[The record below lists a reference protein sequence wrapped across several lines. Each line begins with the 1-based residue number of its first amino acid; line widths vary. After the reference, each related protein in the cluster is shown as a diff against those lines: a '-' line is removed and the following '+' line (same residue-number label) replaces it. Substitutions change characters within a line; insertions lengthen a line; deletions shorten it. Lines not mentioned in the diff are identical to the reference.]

1 MDIPIWLESTRDI
14 LDNMRTEDFWEIS
27 GYDAT
32 DWLMELS
39 RLIGWSDWPYKKY
52 IDL

>member
-1 MDIPIWLESTRDI
+1 MVGSMSDRTVRGSPIASRK
-14 LDNMRTEDFWEIS
+14 NFWEIS
-27 GYDAT
+27 GYDAN

-52 IDL
+52 IDI